1 MKKILVIHTKYRDIG
16 GEDIAV
22 RNEVEF
28 LKEFYI
34 IKELYFNN
42 EIENYFHQ
50 TKSFFLNKNK
60 QSMNELRK
68 ILDEFS
74 PDYAYVHNTWFKG
87 SLGIFE
93 VLKEKNVKTLL
104 KLHNFRYDC
113 TRSFLSKNHF
123 QGKEYC
129 NSCGLYRNDL
139 SIFNKYYIDSIMKS
153 VLVIRYGIKYFN
165 ILKKNKIKIL
175 VLTAFHKE
183 YLNKILQSDKLIS
196 VIPNYIEISNKFI
209 TNKSESYIVYAGRI
223 SEAKGVRELIESFN
237 NAELNDVKLKIIGV
251 GPEYKKY
258 KKIFS
263 SSNIEFLGAVEN
275 KEVLEIISKSKAVI
289 TTTKLYEGQPTL
301 LCEASSMGVA
311 SFYPRTGGISEFF
324 PEDYDLSFEQF
335 NYKELTKKLSY
346 LLDDKKIKS
355 IGIENKTHITNYLSK
370 KNLINKFEKAIN
382 EQI

>member
-1 MKKILVIHTKYRDIG
+1 
-16 GEDIAV
+16 
-22 RNEVEF
+22 
-28 LKEFYI
+28 
-34 IKELYFNN
+34 
-42 EIENYFHQ
+42 
-50 TKSFFLNKNK
+50 
-60 QSMNELRK
+60 
-68 ILDEFS
+68 
-74 PDYAYVHNTWFKG
+74 
-87 SLGIFE
+87 
-93 VLKEKNVKTLL
+93 
-104 KLHNFRYDC
+104 
-113 TRSFLSKNHF
+113 
-123 QGKEYC
+123 
-129 NSCGLYRNDL
+129 
-139 SIFNKYYIDSIMKS
+139 MKS

-237 NAELNDVKLKIIGV
+237 NAELNDFKLKIIGV

-263 SSNIEFLGAVEN
+263 SSNIEFLGAIEN